1 MALPR
6 APWRQRAAAGALLL
20 LVLLLGG
27 LAPARADECT
37 FDTPLDTGT
46 ARIGFASVATVR
58 RCFDAI
64 PLTEQVRNSSIE
76 VLRFM
81 NRVYSF
87 TDIATASGPPFN
99 ISVDLDAELDRI
111 ADTVYLSDY
120 PFHEDLQLLY
130 AKLFDAHT
138 QYLPPSP
145 YQQFLALR
153 PFILAASGDPQADPN
168 NQTIVAE
175 GLAAILGSV
184 SYRDAATLA
193 NVTLPTDFGRFVGQ
207 RIVSI
212 NGMPAAEYLLQLS
225 DFYGTYKDPSVRF
238 NVMLEFQYT
247 IAPFILSAN
256 LEPENY
262 TFANGESVSLAPVVI
277 LSPSWTDVPSFLNRI
292 QSNRTRPTSSPATGA
307 PVNGTVGGGRR
318 GSGDTEAT
326 PAATLWEGWRAD
338 PRATLQRAIRVFERA
353 RPARRS
359 RSAQRAHVL
368 DAESAERF
376 APKSSWPPPFEP
388 PMAHIRRLL
397 LRTEWTVVARDERG
411 VPRALRRGAERPPVS
426 MPQQGNSSSEYVLIL
441 LETTADNSL
450 QTAFLVDP
458 SSSVTPVVAA
468 VAVMPTFSPQVALD
482 EYINV
487 LINLRQYAAQ
497 YNVTRLLIDVTNNGG
512 GFICLCGRARR
523 AGRSRASRCSQHA
536 ARALANKRG

>member
-6 APWRQRAAAGALLL
+6 TPWRQRAAASALLL
-20 LVLLLGG
+20 LLLGG

-37 FDTPLDTGT
+37 FETPLDTGA
-46 ARIGFASVATVR
+46 ARIGFASVSTVR

-87 TDIATASGPPFN
+87 TDIATASGLPFN

-111 ADTVYLSDY
+111 ADTIYLSDY

-145 YQQFLALR
+145 YQQFLAFR

-184 SYRDAATLA
+184 SYRDVATLA

-212 NGMPAAEYLLQLS
+212 NGMPAAEYLIQLS

-247 IAPFILSAN
+247 LAPFILSAN

-292 QSNRTRPTSSPATGA
+292 QSNQTRPTSSPTTTA
-307 PVNGTVGGGRR
+307 PVNSTVNGR
-318 GSGDTEAT
+318 GSSDNAEAT
-326 PAATLWEGWRAD
+326 APATLWEGWRAD
-338 PRATLQRAIRVFERA
+338 PRATLQRAIHVFERA

-359 RSAQRAHVL
+359 RSTLRAHAL
-368 DAESAERF
+368 GPEMAERF
-376 APKSSWPPPFEP
+376 APKSSWPLPFEP

-411 VPRALRRGAERPPVS
+411 VPRALRRGTERPPVVL
-426 MPQQGNSSSEYVLIL
+426 PQQGNSSSEYVLIL

-450 QTAFLVDP
+450 QTAFLVDAT
-458 SSSVTPVVAA
+458 SSVTPVVAA
-468 VAVMPTFSPQVALD
+468 VAIMPTFSPQVALD

-512 GFICLCGRARR
+512 GFICLYVHARGARR
-523 AGRSRASRCSQHA
+523 
-536 ARALANKRG
+536 